1 MDDGVRAELLQGAD
15 EPAVLEGEVHVDKA
29 DLLAGDRLPGPQPLS
44 DGPDGGKRFDF
55 ELDVDAPA
63 REVVDDQDVVALR

>member
-1 MDDGVRAELLQGAD
+1 M
-15 EPAVLEGEVHVDKA
+15 
-29 DLLAGDRLPGPQPLS
+29 AGW
-44 DGPDGGKRFDF
+44 GKRFDF